1 MKAVSEAGRFR
12 IGERIPL
19 RLQFSSAIENTYQ
32 LNPAT
37 YDRSG
42 RLPTEE
48 FVMEQDEVVDP
59 WRDYFGSGVMGGL
72 AGGLRSF
79 PPVLGLKPH
88 EIALDLNDWFRF
100 DRPGRYRFYLK
111 SHRLE
116 KLAAV
121 SNVVEVEIVD
131 DAGWREAQL
140 VRLRSCLEQAD
151 ETAWRELRILG
162 TPAAVELAL
171 ETARQDRQGVDSLML
186 VGARDRGHAMGALDR
201 YLAEGSVAIGDGTL
215 RLRALLTYMQREN
228 PPTLPSA
235 PWQLSGKGDW
245 DDVRAE
251 VERRGDRF
259 ARFVREEA
267 VRWIPAALEKQG
279 EARKQSARVIG
290 ALALEEARSA
300 GLVEP
305 ENYGLTRVEL
315 IAGFAKFDLDR
326 QGELLQAKWDL
337 VRGPEMIPVLAGAAR
352 VAPAPL
358 KDMLMRRLRELSPA
372 EAWRLAKEELA
383 AGTLEFLTAKEFPA
397 LDVPEA
403 DAALL
408 RGLRDDLSKALPLA
422 ARFGTVQL
430 AEAMREL
437 RLRRFRSCD
446 PQQEIVKY
454 FARQFPAAEGEG
466 RETLRLAMRSTEG
479 RGCTRGLLALVG
491 RVVWN
496 EAVQEAALEALND
509 PDVETAKNAAIIL
522 AEQGDATVEESL
534 WRRLE
539 QAVPELAESLII
551 AIGSARSWRLDDGRR
566 KRLVAFCQS
575 PHCRER
581 WAGGGAEEV
590 LMIDVSNGGVIYP
603 AAFRVDGFAAR
614 TMEALKQKLL
624 QYPAGTTFRWCPQE
638 SNPIDSFSPGTREEM
653 FRDLAGYLGRRE
665 MTLERCSATAPGRN

>member
-1 MKAVSEAGRFR
+1 M
-12 IGERIPL
+12 ERVDV
-19 RLQFSSAIENTYQ
+19 A
-32 LNPAT
+32 
-37 YDRSG
+37 
-42 RLPTEE
+42 
-48 FVMEQDEVVDP
+48 DP
-59 WRDYFGSGVMGGL
+59 WQDYFRSGVMGGL
-72 AGGLRSF
+72 AGGLRSL
-79 PPVLGLKPH
+79 PPMLGLKPH

-100 DRPGRYRFYLK
+100 DRPGQYRFYLK

-121 SNVVEVEIVD
+121 SNVLEVEIVD
-131 DAGWREAQL
+131 DAPWREAQIE
-140 VRLRSCLEQAD
+140 RLRLRLEQSD

-201 YLAEGSVAIGDGTL
+201 HLAHGSVAIGEETL
-215 RLRALLTYMQREN
+215 RLRALFTYIQREN
-228 PPTLPSA
+228 PPALPSA
-235 PWQLSGKGDW
+235 PWQLNGKSGW
-245 DDVRAE
+245 DEVWAE
-251 VERRGDRF
+251 AERRGGRF
-259 ARFVREEA
+259 ARLVREEA
-267 VRWIPAALEKQG
+267 IRWIPAALEKQS

-290 ALALEEARSA
+290 AFALEEARSA

-337 VRGPEMIPVLAGAAR
+337 VRGPEMIPVLAG
-352 VAPAPL
+352 VAKVVASPL
-358 KDMLMRRLRELSPA
+358 KDLLMRRLRELSPA

-397 LDVPEA
+397 VDVPEA

-408 RGLRDDLSKALPLA
+408 RGLHDDLPNTLPLA

-454 FARQFPAAEGEG
+454 FVRQFPAAEGEG

-479 RGCTRGLLALVG
+479 RGCSRGLLALVG

-509 PDVETAKNAAIIL
+509 PDVETARNAAIIL

-539 QAVPELAESLII
+539 QGVPELTESLIM
-551 AIGSARSWRLDDGRR
+551 AIGSARSWRLDEGRR
-566 KRLVAFCQS
+566 KRLVTFCQS
-575 PHCRER
+575 ARCRER
-581 WAGGGAEEV
+581 WAGGGAGEP
-590 LMIDVSNGGVIYP
+590 LLIDVSNGGAMYP
-603 AAFRVDGFAAR
+603 AAFRVDGFTAR
-614 TMEALKQKLL
+614 TMDALKQKLL

-638 SNPIDSFSPGTREEM
+638 SNPIDSFSPGTREDM
-653 FRDLAGYLGRRE
+653 FQDLAGYLRQRE
-665 MTLERCSATAPGRN
+665 MALAKCTAIAPGRN